1 MKIRAIQKV
10 EINGRVYW
18 PGEFIE
24 GLSDKEI
31 KKGIA
36 EGYLAEKPT
45 PKSAPVKKKVED
57 GENS

>member
-10 EINGRVYW
+10 EIKGRIYW

-31 KKGIA
+31 KKGIK
-36 EGYLAEKPT
+36 EGYLAEKIT
-45 PKSAPVKKKVED
+45 SKKADKD
-57 GENS
+57 G